1 MLTSE
6 QLIALY
12 RDLRS
17 TPVLSVY
24 IDADEHDPANRS
36 AWRVQ
41 LDNHIRE
48 VRRALDGNGD
58 GVPEGFERALGH
70 VNEAL
75 GRHHEGFLP
84 GSGWVGFAT
93 EDGPVLAESVPVPMP
108 TLVRWEEGLRV
119 APYLRGLKQARPVVV
134 AIVDSRLARVYVYR
148 AGELEDPVEI
158 AADRDVG
165 EVSESSSS
173 KRASTHSG
181 TRGETARDAGRAI
194 ARVHTERM
202 LDDCA
207 EEIEDLAGNDGFV
220 VLGGVH
226 EQAAALAEALPD
238 AFADRCAE
246 RPALHM
252 DMSPAQVKTVVEEA
266 ASELSRSLQEKRAR
280 EVLDVAL
287 ADGDACLGWEDT
299 ARAVSERRV
308 RRVYVS
314 AGARAAR
321 ADDIDRLV
329 GTAFDG
335 GAEAFEL
342 AGEGGRLLD
351 EKAGGIAALLRYR
364 TP

>member
-24 IDADEHDPANRS
+24 IDADQHDPAHRS

-41 LDNHIRE
+41 LDNQIRDL
-48 VRRALDGNGD
+48 RRILAGD
-58 GVPEGFERALGH
+58 GDAVPEGFEEAVGH
-70 VNEAL
+70 VNDAL
-75 GRHHEGFLP
+75 GRHHDGFLP

-93 EDGPVLAESVPVPMP
+93 GEGPVLTESVPVPMP

-119 APYLRGLKQARPVVV
+119 APYLRGLKQARPVIV
-134 AIVDSRLARVYVYR
+134 AVVDSRRALVYVYR
-148 AGELEDPVEI
+148 AGELDDPVEI

-165 EVSESSSS
+165 EVWESSSS

-181 TRGETARDAGRAI
+181 TRGETARDAGQAI

-207 EEIEDLAGNDGFV
+207 ERVADLAGNDGFV

-226 EQAAALAEALPD
+226 EQTAALAELLPD
-238 AFADRCAE
+238 TFAERCAE
-246 RPALHM
+246 RPALHLGM
-252 DMSPAQVKTVVEEA
+252 TPAQVKAVVEDA

-287 ADGDACLGWEDT
+287 SDGDACLGWEDT
-299 ARAVSERRV
+299 ARAVTERRA

-321 ADDIDRLV
+321 PDDTDRLV

-335 GAEAFEL
+335 GAEALEL

-364 TP
+364 VP